1 MQGGPPMRTTINL
14 PDDLL
19 QEAMGLS
26 AEKTKTAVIIAALH
40 AYVREQR
47 VEQIIAKRG
56 RLEFLDTWDK
66 GRHER

>member
-1 MQGGPPMRTTINL
+1 MRTTINL
-14 PDDLL
+14 PDDLME
-19 QEAMGLS
+19 EAIRLS
-26 AEKTKTAVIIAALH
+26 PKKTKTATIIAALH
-40 AYVREQR
+40 AYVKEQR

>member
-1 MQGGPPMRTTINL
+1 MRTTINL

-26 AEKTKTAVIIAALH
+26 AEKTKTAVIIAALQ
-40 AYVREQR
+40 AYVWEQR

-56 RLEFLDTWDK
+56 RLEFLDTWDI